1 MGFDWKGLLAN
12 VAPVLGTAIGGPFG
26 ALAGAAVKAALG
38 IPEDSD
44 EQAMTKALE
53 RATPEQLL
61 AIRQADNQF
70 KLDMEKLGVDVARID
85 AEDRK
90 SAREREMAVKDK
102 IPGAL
107 AVILT
112 CGFFGLLGYL
122 VAHEPPSGSRDI
134 LNIMLGSL
142 GTGWATML
150 AYYFGSSAGS
160 SAKDRLLISATP
172 GGK

>member
-26 ALAGAAVKAALG
+26 VLAGAAVKAALG

-70 KLDMEKLGVDVARID
+70 KLDMEKPGVDVARID

-112 CGFFGLLGYL
+112 VGFFGLLGYL

-160 SAKDRLLISATP
+160 SAKDRLLLNTTP

>member
-112 CGFFGLLGYL
+112 VGFFGLLGYL

-160 SAKDRLLISATP
+160 SAKDRLILNATP

>member
-112 CGFFGLLGYL
+112 VGFFGLLGYL

-160 SAKDRLLISATP
+160 SAKDRLLLNTTP